1 MVPPPYLIEIHK
13 SVPPRSVH
21 NEVLDLAILA
31 ELDLEHLLC
40 DLGPHPVAPDTL
52 RGHAQAEAKPDT
64 LTRYHLPSHPPHR
77 LHYGLDVHELNEG
90 VVRLLDVNFK
100 DFAELFKPF
109 VDFRWNNLK
118 MNI

>member
-21 NEVLDLAILA
+21 DEVLDLAILA
-31 ELDLEHLLC
+31 ELDLEHLLG

-52 RGHAQAEAKPDT
+52 RGHAQAEAKPDP
-64 LTRYHLPSHPPHR
+64 LTRYHLPSHPSHR
-77 LHYGLDVHELNEG
+77 LHYGLDVHELNKG

-100 DFAELFKPF
+100 DFAELFEPF
-109 VDFRWNNLK
+109 VDFRRNHLK
-118 MNI
+118 LNS